1 MFRSWN
7 AENLNILIVVLLKS
21 DVAIIVMVFA
31 VVVDIVAITAVV
43 TVDLD
48 IIECGQNSRG
58 LYC

>member
-31 VVVDIVAITAVV
+31 VVVDIVVITAVV
-43 TVDLD
+43 TVD